1 MQQLTK
7 LLIILVTIRSSCAES
22 AKGGTLKMIKDEDK
36 DFIIA
41 LIEETIDGLN
51 DLKDAIE
58 SDDKVKFTQAIFKV
72 SALRQAAGKW
82 LNE

>member
-7 LLIILVTIRSSCAES
+7 LLIILVTIRFSCAKS
-22 AKGGTLKMIKDEDK
+22 AKDGTLKMIKDEDK
-36 DFIIA
+36 EFVTA

-51 DLKDAIE
+51 DLKEAIQE
-58 SDDKVKFTQAIFKV
+58 DDKAKFTEAIFKV

-82 LNE
+82 MNE

>member
-1 MQQLTK
+1 MQPLTK
-7 LLIILVTIRSSCAES
+7 LLIILVTIRSSCAEN
-22 AKGGTLKMIKDEDK
+22 AKDGMLKMIKDEDK
-36 DFIIA
+36 EFITA

-58 SDDKVKFTQAIFKV
+58 SDDKIKFTEAVFKV

>member
-7 LLIILVTIRSSCAES
+7 LLIILVTIRFSCAEN
-22 AKGGTLKMIKDEDK
+22 AKDGMLKMIKDEDK

-51 DLKDAIE
+51 DLKNAIE
-58 SDDKVKFTQAIFKV
+58 SDDKIKFTQAIFKV
-72 SALRQAAGKW
+72 SALKQAAGKW

>member
-7 LLIILVTIRSSCAES
+7 LLIISVTIRFSCAEN
-22 AKGGTLKMIKDEDK
+22 AKDGMLKMIKDEDK
-36 DFIIA
+36 GFIIA

-58 SDDKVKFTQAIFKV
+58 LDDKVKFTEAIFRV
-72 SALRQAAGKW
+72 SALRQAASKW

>member
-1 MQQLTK
+1 
-7 LLIILVTIRSSCAES
+7 
-22 AKGGTLKMIKDEDK
+22 MIKDEDK
-36 DFIIA
+36 EFITA

-51 DLKDAIE
+51 ELKDAIE
-58 SDDKVKFTQAIFKV
+58 LDDKIKFTQAIFRV

>member
-1 MQQLTK
+1 MQPLSK
-7 LLIILVTIRSSCAES
+7 LLIILVTIRFSCAEG
-22 AKGGTLKMIKDEDK
+22 AKDGTLKMIKDEDK

-58 SDDKVKFTQAIFKV
+58 SNDKVKFTQAIFKV
-72 SALRQAAGKW
+72 SALRQAASKW
-82 LNE
+82 LSE

>member
-7 LLIILVTIRSSCAES
+7 LLITLVTIRFSCAKN
-22 AKGGTLKMIKDEDK
+22 AKDGMLKMIKDEDK

-51 DLKDAIE
+51 DLKDAIQ
-58 SDDKVKFTQAIFKV
+58 SDDKTKFTEAIFRV
-72 SALRQAAGKW
+72 SALRQAASKW

>member
-1 MQQLTK
+1 MQPLTK
-7 LLIILVTIRSSCAES
+7 LLIILVTIRSSCAEN
-22 AKGGTLKMIKDEDK
+22 AKGGILKMIKDEDK
-36 DFIIA
+36 EFITA

-58 SDDKVKFTQAIFKV
+58 SDDKIKFTEAVFKV

>member
-7 LLIILVTIRSSCAES
+7 LLIISVTIRFSCARN
-22 AKGGTLKMIKDEDK
+22 AKDGMLNMIKDEDK
-36 DFIIA
+36 EFITA

-51 DLKDAIE
+51 ELKDAIE
-58 SDDKVKFTQAIFKV
+58 LDDKIKFTQAIFKV
-72 SALRQAAGKW
+72 SALRQAASKW

>member
-7 LLIILVTIRSSCAES
+7 LLIILVTIRFSCAEN
-22 AKGGTLKMIKDEDK
+22 AKDGTLKMIKDEDK
-36 DFIIA
+36 EFITA

-51 DLKDAIE
+51 ELKDAIE
-58 SDDKVKFTQAIFKV
+58 SDDKIKFTQAIFKV

>member
-1 MQQLTK
+1 MQPLTK
-7 LLIILVTIRSSCAES
+7 LLIILVTIRSSCAKN
-22 AKGGTLKMIKDEDK
+22 AKDGMLKMIKDEDK
-36 DFIIA
+36 EFITA

-58 SDDKVKFTQAIFKV
+58 SDDKIKFTEAVFKV

>member
-7 LLIILVTIRSSCAES
+7 LLIILVTIRSSCAKN
-22 AKGGTLKMIKDEDK
+22 AKDGILKMIKDEDK
-36 DFIIA
+36 DFITA

-51 DLKDAIE
+51 DLKSAIE
-58 SDDKVKFTQAIFKV
+58 SDDKIKFTQAIFKV

>member
-1 MQQLTK
+1 
-7 LLIILVTIRSSCAES
+7 
-22 AKGGTLKMIKDEDK
+22 MIKDEDK